1 MMKPMG
7 KRNFTGQRTTES
19 DAKETMHWVPID
31 ELDKFKAYPTFMKNY
46 LKPEHDGVEHIIAD
60 ERFSGWTKFRT

>member
-19 DAKETMHWVPID
+19 DAKETMHWMPID
-31 ELDKFKAYPTFMKNY
+31 ELDKCKAYSTFMKEY
-46 LKPEHDGVEHIIAD
+46 LSSEHNGVEHIITD
-60 ERFSGWTKFRT
+60 ERV

>member
-19 DAKETMHWVPID
+19 DAKETMHLVPID
-31 ELDKFKAYPTFMKNY
+31 ELDKCKAYPTFMKEY
-46 LKPEHDGVEHIIAD
+46 LRSKHDGVEHIITD
-60 ERFSGWTKFRT
+60 ERL